1 MSPYKMQDWVNEI
14 LPDGASLSE
23 ESAAMIERVFTATAT
38 SFGEQGMEFEPLLP
52 DDEQPLNG
60 RANALALWC
69 TGFLY
74 GLGTG
79 HISDLE
85 ALNGDVGEIVRDF
98 TEISRATGDDADAD
112 ESNEQAYAELVE
124 FIRVA
129 AQVVFEELL
138 PLRSQAYPAAAA
150 AALMD
155 RKEFARRRRQ
165 FMRMIGKDASRSCRP
180 PGAPSQRRHRVRLPA
195 GQPFLL
201 PERIP
206 EPDAVAVLV
215 PGRAAGRVPAVRA
228 RARRAARVWDGARA
242 GPTARSSATARTMP
256 FRSPTST
263 RSCPA

>member
-1 MSPYKMQDWVNEI
+1 MAAMLGDIKFQDFEDVLATAGSLADAAEAHGSLCGALCAMAPYKMQDWVNEI
-14 LPDGASLSE
+14 LPDGSALSE
-23 ESAAMIERVFTATAT
+23 ESAAMIERVFTETAS

-79 HISDLE
+79 NISDL
-85 ALNGDVGEIVRDF
+85 AGLKGDVGEIVRDF

-138 PLRSQAYPAAAA
+138 PLRRQAYPV
-150 AALMD
+150 
-155 RKEFARRRRQ
+155 Q
-165 FMRMIGKDASRSCRP
+165 
-180 PGAPSQRRHRVRLPA
+180 QRLH
-195 GQPFLL
+195 
-201 PERIP
+201 
-206 EPDAVAVLV
+206 
-215 PGRAAGRVPAVRA
+215 
-228 RARRAARVWDGARA
+228 
-242 GPTARSSATARTMP
+242 
-256 FRSPTST
+256 
-263 RSCPA
+263 